1 MRKSAAIC
9 GAARVDSKADSCYHW
24 GLTKSGGL
32 QAMSLHERI
41 DALRQRHQELETQL
55 EQAASHFVDDI
66 EVHDLKKQK
75 LAIKDEIADLEA
87 RL

>member
-1 MRKSAAIC
+1 
-9 GAARVDSKADSCYHW
+9 
-24 GLTKSGGL
+24 
-32 QAMSLHERI
+32 MSLHERI
-41 DALRQRHQELETQL
+41 DALRQRHRELESQL
-55 EQAASHFVDDI
+55 ERATSQFVDDI